1 MLEDVNRTLRRC
13 SGRNGL
19 VAQGET
25 FFLPE
30 LVEGVLAALVD
41 NSARHLRHG

>member
-1 MLEDVNRTLRRC
+1 MAGYPIC
-13 SGRNGL
+13 SRMSTGPFD

-41 NSARHLRHG
+41 NSARHLWHC